1 MFWENYVNTK
11 AVDALAPHVART
23 SAAMVLT
30 MQDEQILVFDKEGF
44 QPLTPHKFFIYIQIH
59 HSL

>member
-1 MFWENYVNTK
+1 MFWENYVNTT
-11 AVDALAPHVART
+11 AVDALAPRVART

-44 QPLTPHKFFIYIQIH
+44 QLLTPPKFSIYIQIH